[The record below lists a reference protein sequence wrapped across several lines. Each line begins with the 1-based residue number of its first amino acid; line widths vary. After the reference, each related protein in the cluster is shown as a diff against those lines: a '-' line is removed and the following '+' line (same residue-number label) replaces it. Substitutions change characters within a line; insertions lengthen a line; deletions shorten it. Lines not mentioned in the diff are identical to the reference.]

1 LTPPPAQ
8 ALGVLPGFT
17 RLTSHNPRPKQV
29 EMSTATALAPT
40 LATTLAIDG
49 RSISKQ
55 FGQVHVLN
63 GIDMTAQPGEWVALM
78 GPSGCGKSTLLNLIG
93 GLDDVSSGEVMVAG
107 TDITSMTPSQRAVFR
122 RRNIGFVFQAFNLIP
137 YLDVGSNIELALR
150 LNSESRRAARER
162 SLELVERL
170 GLMTHLNAAPS
181 TLSGGQQQRIAIARA
196 IANRPTVLLADEPTG
211 SLDSESSASVMAL
224 LRAEHDAGQTIVMVT
239 HDQDV
244 ANHADRMMVMRD
256 GRWA

>member
-1 LTPPPAQ
+1 
-8 ALGVLPGFT
+8 
-17 RLTSHNPRPKQV
+17 
-29 EMSTATALAPT
+29 MSTAAALAT
-40 LATTLAIDG
+40 TFATTLAIDG

-55 FGQVHVLN
+55 FGQAQVLTD
-63 GIDMTAQPGEWVALM
+63 IDLAVKPGEWVALI

-93 GLDDVSSGEVMVAG
+93 GLDDVSGGEVMVAG
-107 TDITSMTPSQRAVFR
+107 TNIVKLTPSQRAVFR
-122 RRNIGFVFQAFNLIP
+122 RHNIGFVFQAFNLIP

-150 LNSESRRAARER
+150 LNSEPRRAARER

-170 GLMTHLNAAPS
+170 GLMTHVNAAPS
-181 TLSGGQQQRIAIARA
+181 ILSGGQQQRIAIARA

-211 SLDSESSASVMAL
+211 SLDSESSASVMEL
-224 LRAEHDAGQTIVMVT
+224 LRAEHRRGQTIVMVT